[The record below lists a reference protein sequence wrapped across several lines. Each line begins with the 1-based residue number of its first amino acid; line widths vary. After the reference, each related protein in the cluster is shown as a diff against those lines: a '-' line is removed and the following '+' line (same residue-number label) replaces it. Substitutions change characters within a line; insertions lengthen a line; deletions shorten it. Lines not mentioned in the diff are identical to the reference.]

1 MIDGPS
7 NGRWPTESSPVVSV
21 SMTISRIVCCYY
33 MTGLSIACQS
43 PRLGTATMGGG
54 WLGGGGLLAARRG
67 GAYGQAPAPY
77 LRCLDHSAIAAH
89 MVMTAGVYPRSPPK
103 V

>member
-1 MIDGPS
+1 
-7 NGRWPTESSPVVSV
+7 
-21 SMTISRIVCCYY
+21 
-33 MTGLSIACQS
+33 
-43 PRLGTATMGGG
+43 MGGG
-54 WLGGGGLLAARRG
+54 WLGGGCLLAARRG

-77 LRCLDHSAIAAH
+77 LRCLDHSAIAAD

>member
-21 SMTISRIVCCYY
+21 SMTISRIVCCYDRP
-33 MTGLSIACQS
+33 IH
-43 PRLGTATMGGG
+43 RLPVAAPWHRDYGGG
-54 WLGGGGLLAARRG
+54 WLGGGCLLAARRG

-77 LRCLDHSAIAAH
+77 LRCLDHSAIAAD
-89 MVMTAGVYPRSPPK
+89 MVMTAGVYPRSPPN